1 MEFTRTLV
9 ETYHGTFL
17 SDSLPAG
24 TLVAITPADNLPG
37 VGQFWG
43 RPIPGIGWKD
53 KPRVEASAE
62 NEGCLFQAH
71 ELEGLGF
78 PELATGNFLV
88 RVQGWV
94 MLQKVDAGLYRVEVK
109 NGYADFYKRRGRKCI
124 VRHHASALSFN
135 DTRLGD
141 LNRIIYEG
149 PADKA
154 TQDALDA
161 IQPQLTYGQDLTYD
175 AGRGERKQVTIIGVD
190 NLSKRYLVHN
200 TAGSQ
205 NFIMRHAFG
214 LLEKAVREGFYQL
227 A

>member
-1 MEFTRTLV
+1 MEFARTLV
-9 ETYHGTFL
+9 PTFHGPLLAHT
-17 SDSLPAG
+17 LPAG
-24 TLVAITPADNLPG
+24 TPVLLASANDFETYGKFCA
-37 VGQFWG
+37 
-43 RPIPGIGWKD
+43 RPVPGIGWND
-53 KPRVEASAE
+53 TELEQLAAE
-62 NEGCLFQAH
+62 QAVH
-71 ELEGLGF
+71 VYHHQAEGLGF
-78 PELATGNFLV
+78 PELPTGNFLV

-94 MLQKVDAGLYRVEVK
+94 MLQKVEAGLYRVEVK

-124 VRHHASALSFN
+124 VRHHACDLRFN